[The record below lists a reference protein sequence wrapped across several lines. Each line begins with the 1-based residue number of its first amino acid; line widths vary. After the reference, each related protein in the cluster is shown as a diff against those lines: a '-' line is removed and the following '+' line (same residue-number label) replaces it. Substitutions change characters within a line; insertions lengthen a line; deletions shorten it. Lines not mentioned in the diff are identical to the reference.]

1 MLHET
6 THTVTVASCSADRS
20 RKVRDTIKAS
30 ILGFVMFLAL
40 GYAAL
45 YGMEREHKW
54 HQEQAAK
61 AMGVG
66 RE

>member
-1 MLHET
+1 M
-6 THTVTVASCSADRS
+6 
-20 RKVRDTIKAS
+20 RDTIKAS
-30 ILGFVMFLAL
+30 ILGFLMFLAM

-54 HQEQAAK
+54 NQEQAAK

>member
-1 MLHET
+1 M
-6 THTVTVASCSADRS
+6 
-20 RKVRDTIKAS
+20 RDTIKAS
-30 ILGFVMFLAL
+30 ILGFLMFLAM

-45 YGMEREHKW
+45 YGMEREVRW
-54 HQEQAAK
+54 QQEQDVK